1 MAELRRNILTVSPA
15 QQAAANAAVAAATG
29 NPADALTF
37 TVPRY
42 TAQGVIECYVASWD
56 MVATGHDLAAI
67 LATVQAEAPTCAE
80 VPKWAA
86 GQAVTI
92 GLRRWYDG
100 VLYECVQA
108 HTTQSDWTPPVV
120 PALWKAYRA
129 DLAAWVQPTGAH
141 DAYPLGAKVTYNG
154 RVYESKIPANVW
166 SPAVYPAGWTDLG
179 PAV

>member
-1 MAELRRNILTVSPA
+1 MTELRRNILTVPPA
-15 QQAAANAAVAAATG
+15 QRDAANAAVAAATG
-29 NPADALTF
+29 NPADAYTF

-42 TAQGVIECYVASWD
+42 NSQGVTTAFIASWD

-67 LATVQAEAPTCAE
+67 LAAVQAQAPATAE

-86 GQAVTI
+86 RQAVTI

-129 DLAAWVQPTGAH
+129 DLAAFVQPTGAH
-141 DAYPLGAKVTYNG
+141 DAYPPGARVTFEG
-154 RVYESKIPANVW
+154 SVYESKIAANVY
-166 SPAVYPAGWTDLG
+166 SPTAYPAGWTNLG
-179 PAV
+179 PAA

>member
-1 MAELRRNILTVSPA
+1 MTLRRDILTVTPA
-15 QQAAANAAVAAATG
+15 QRAAANAAVAAATG

-42 TAQGVIECYVASWD
+42 TAQGVIECYVCSWD

-67 LATVQAEAPTCAE
+67 LATVQAQAPTAAE
-80 VPKWAA
+80 VPKWQT

-92 GLRRWYDG
+92 GTQRWHDNI
-100 VLYECVQA
+100 LYECVQA

-120 PALWKAYRA
+120 PALWKAFRA
-129 DLAAWVQPTGAH
+129 DLAPWVQPTGAH
-141 DAYPLGAKVTYNG
+141 DAYPLGARVTFNG

-166 SPAVYPAGWTDLG
+166 SPVAYPAGWTDLG
-179 PAV
+179 PA

>member
-42 TAQGVIECYVASWD
+42 DNLGVVVAYICSWD

-67 LATVQAEAPTCAE
+67 LAAVQAEAPTCAE
-80 VPKWAA
+80 VPKWQT

-92 GLRRWYDG
+92 GLRRWHDG

-108 HTTQSDWTPPVV
+108 HTTQSDWAPPVV
-120 PALWKAYRA
+120 PALWTPLRA
-129 DLAAWVQPTGAH
+129 DLAAWVQPTGVQ
-141 DAYPLGAKVTYNG
+141 DAYPIGARVTFNG
-154 RVYESKIPANVW
+154 RVYESKIAANVW
-166 SPAVYPAGWTDLG
+166 SPDAYPAGWTDLG
-179 PAV
+179 PV